1 MAKTKATRKTI
12 NDQFS
17 NVYATGYC
25 GLWYLLKA
33 YEASYYNSGIMGW
46 NWDAHVVDSNTVI
59 VTGYRNLTGKF
70 IPYEISKKYN
80 KLAEAVCKNSK
91 FNWPEAKAELQKLM
105 AQMLQE
111 LNNGKF

>member
-25 GLWYLLKA
+25 GLQFLLRA
-33 YEASYYNSGIMGW
+33 YEASYYNAGIMGW

-59 VTGYRNLTGKF
+59 VTGYRNLTGQF
-70 IPYEISKKYN
+70 IPYEISEKYN
-80 KLAEAVCKNSK
+80 KLAEVVCKNSK
-91 FNWPEAKAELQKLM
+91 FNWSEAKAELEKLM